1 MGVALLRE
9 RPPFAMTKEIAQ
21 KLCDVLDG
29 LRTLAIY
36 NPIRNLD
43 GDSWAKWQLLKTDC
57 EEAIDVIK
65 EEYNLDIW
73 ELDGTEEG

>member
-1 MGVALLRE
+1 MAVTLSGE
-9 RPPFAMTKEIAQ
+9 WPPFAMTKEIAQ

-57 EEAIDVIK
+57 EEAIDAIR
-65 EEYNLDIW
+65 EEYNLGEW
-73 ELDGTEEG
+73 ELDDTEEE